1 MLVTSP
7 FLSTANWVSVITG
20 FYKYSYF
27 LCGLHAT
34 NNRLCG
40 VLINLLT
47 GNKAPLSGGTSR
59 GCKALECR
67 VGFLRFIQE
76 QYTGSF
82 KVKIKMQVIPLSR
95 KKVVRRIKN

>member
-59 GCKALECR
+59 GCKALDCR
-67 VGFLRFIQE
+67 VGLLRFIRNNTQDLL
-76 QYTGSF
+76 
-82 KVKIKMQVIPLSR
+82 KLI
-95 KKVVRRIKN
+95 